1 MRNILRRL
9 MHGKGMPRK
18 ADVQHAAPAF
28 EQLEAR
34 LLLSANPLLTSPDVP
49 KPISDMQTVVSTL
62 PVSGLT
68 GPISDIDVNVDITH
82 TWDGDL
88 DVYLISPTG
97 TRVELFTG
105 VGSSGDNFTNTIL
118 DDEASAAIASV
129 SAPFTGTFRPE
140 GLLSALDGQD
150 PNGTWRLEVTDHAG
164 GDIGTLNSWALQI
177 TTAAIQA
184 QSAPYGQVFAAGKPG
199 GAEGWEYYSSNQ
211 GRIEVVGGRL
221 RMDDTVGDTTSSLN
235 EAILHVNL
243 TGKTNVQ
250 LVLDHWSLGDENTA
264 LASSFTGHYNGDG
277 IALSVDGVHWVKV
290 ADLTGNFV
298 GQSFSL
304 DSLLVQAQ
312 TAAGSTD
319 LSNVRIKF
327 QQYDDS
333 PAPDDGRE
341 FDNIRIDVAAATAP
355 EITVLGNGVSIT
367 DGDTTPGAT
376 DGTDFG
382 SVVQGGTTNTRTF
395 TVRNDGTAALTLGAI
410 SVPTGFT
417 LTEGLSTSLAPGAS
431 DTFTVRLDAATVGTK
446 SGDISFTSNDSDETP
461 FNFRIT
467 GIVAAATA
475 PEITVLGNGVSITD
489 GDTTPGATDGTDFG
503 SVVQGGTTNTRTF
516 TVRNDGTAALTLGA
530 VSVPTGFTLTEGLST
545 SLAAGASDTFTV
557 RLDAATVGTKSG
569 DISFTS
575 NDSNESPF
583 NFRIT
588 GIVAG
593 VPEIAVTGNG
603 LEVTDG
609 DTTPSATDGTDYASV
624 LVGGS
629 VIRTFTITNSG
640 SGALHLTGTPLVE
653 VVGDGAF
660 TVVQQP
666 GALVAAGASTT
677 FQIAYAPTVVGQQ
690 SATVRIA
697 SDDGNENPY
706 DFVIQGTGIQE
717 SWRASS
723 DVPKPISDLQT
734 VVSTLPV
741 SGLAGPISDVDVKV
755 NITHTWDGDLSVYL
769 ISPTGTR
776 VELFTGVG
784 NSADNFTNTILDDEA
799 GTGIASVSAPFTG
812 TFRPEGLLS
821 VLDGQNPNGTWRL
834 EITDNAGGDTGTL
847 NSWSL
852 QIATTGAQPQSAP
865 YEQVFAAGKP
875 GGAEGWEYYSSNQ
888 GRIDVVGGRLRMD
901 DTVARYDKFVERG
914 DPACESDGQ
923 DQRPTGSGSLE
934 SRG

>member
-1 MRNILRRL
+1 M
-9 MHGKGMPRK
+9 
-18 ADVQHAAPAF
+18 
-28 EQLEAR
+28 
-34 LLLSANPLLTSPDVP
+34 
-49 KPISDMQTVVSTL
+49 
-62 PVSGLT
+62 
-68 GPISDIDVNVDITH
+68 
-82 TWDGDL
+82 
-88 DVYLISPTG
+88 
-97 TRVELFTG
+97 
-105 VGSSGDNFTNTIL
+105 
-118 DDEASAAIASV
+118 
-129 SAPFTGTFRPE
+129 
-140 GLLSALDGQD
+140 
-150 PNGTWRLEVTDHAG
+150 
-164 GDIGTLNSWALQI
+164 
-177 TTAAIQA
+177 
-184 QSAPYGQVFAAGKPG
+184 
-199 GAEGWEYYSSNQ
+199 
-211 GRIEVVGGRL
+211 
-221 RMDDTVGDTTSSLN
+221 
-235 EAILHVNL
+235 NL

-395 TVRNDGTAALTLGAI
+395 TVRNDGTAALTLGAV

-417 LTEGLSTSLAPGAS
+417 LTEGLSTSLAAGAS

-446 SGDISFTSNDSDETP
+446 SGDISFTSNDSDENP

-530 VSVPTGFTLTEGLST
+530 VTVPTGFTLTEGLST

-575 NDSNESPF
+575 NDSNENPF

-588 GIVAG
+588 GSSLRRPRRRSRFWATACRSPMAIRRPVRR
-593 VPEIAVTGNG
+593 TGRT
-603 LEVTDG
+603 LARWSRAARRI
-609 DTTPSATDGTDYASV
+609 PAPSRSATTA
-624 LVGGS
+624 
-629 VIRTFTITNSG
+629 
-640 SGALHLTGTPLVE
+640 
-653 VVGDGAF
+653 
-660 TVVQQP
+660 
-666 GALVAAGASTT
+666 
-677 FQIAYAPTVVGQQ
+677 
-690 SATVRIA
+690 
-697 SDDGNENPY
+697 
-706 DFVIQGTGIQE
+706 
-717 SWRASS
+717 
-723 DVPKPISDLQT
+723 
-734 VVSTLPV
+734 
-741 SGLAGPISDVDVKV
+741 
-755 NITHTWDGDLSVYL
+755 
-769 ISPTGTR
+769 
-776 VELFTGVG
+776 
-784 NSADNFTNTILDDEA
+784 
-799 GTGIASVSAPFTG
+799 
-812 TFRPEGLLS
+812 RP
-821 VLDGQNPNGTWRL
+821 P
-834 EITDNAGGDTGTL
+834 
-847 NSWSL
+847 
-852 QIATTGAQPQSAP
+852 
-865 YEQVFAAGKP
+865 
-875 GGAEGWEYYSSNQ
+875 
-888 GRIDVVGGRLRMD
+888 
-901 DTVARYDKFVERG
+901 
-914 DPACESDGQ
+914 
-923 DQRPTGSGSLE
+923 
-934 SRG
+934 